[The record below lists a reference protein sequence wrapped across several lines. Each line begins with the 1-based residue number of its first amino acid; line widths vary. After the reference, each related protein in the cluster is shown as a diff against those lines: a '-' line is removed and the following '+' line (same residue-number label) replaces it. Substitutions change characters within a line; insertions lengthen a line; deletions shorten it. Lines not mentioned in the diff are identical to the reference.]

1 MTEKA
6 RMISCHQAI
15 NEAFKE
21 EMRRDESVV
30 MWGEDIVSM
39 GESGMTRG
47 IAEEFGSDRIFDT
60 PIVETAIVNMA
71 VGAAY
76 AGLRPI
82 AHLMLAGFV
91 PLVLDGLLL
100 KLGSNYQ
107 EWGYQKPV
115 PVVIYSLILGG
126 GGYGSDHAISPEAL
140 LMHSPGLKVVMP
152 STPYDAKGLL
162 KAAIRDNS
170 PVVYMPHV
178 RILGSRGEVPDEDY
192 TIPLGK
198 GDIKREGGDVT
209 IVAYSSMVP
218 RALAAA
224 NQLAEEGIDIE
235 VVDPRSLVPLDIDLI
250 VGSVSKTG
258 RLLIVHEAMKRGGAA
273 AEIAFR
279 LTEAAPDLVA
289 AMKYPVTRLA
299 CANMALPHS
308 KELEEALVPQVDDIV
323 HEIRKM
329 RDYTQ

>member
-1 MTEKA
+1 MTDET
-6 RMISCHQAI
+6 RTIRCHQAI

-30 MWGEDIVSM
+30 MWGEGLVSS
-39 GESGMTRG
+39 GEGMTQG
-47 IAEEFGSDRIFDT
+47 IADEFGPDRIFET
-60 PIVETAIVNMA
+60 PIVETAIVDMA

-91 PLVLDGLLL
+91 PLTLDGLFL

-107 EWGYQKPV
+107 EWGYQRPV
-115 PVVIYSLILGG
+115 PVVIYSMILGG
-126 GGYGSDHAISPEAL
+126 GGYGADHAISPEAL

-162 KAAIRDNS
+162 KAAIRDDS

-178 RILGSRGEVPDEDY
+178 GILGSRQAVPVGDY
-192 TIPLGK
+192 TIPLGE
-198 GDIKREGGDVT
+198 GDIKREGSDIT
-209 IVAYSSMVP
+209 IVAYSAMV
-218 RALAAA
+218 AKVLAAA
-224 NQLAEEGIDIE
+224 DTLGEEGIDVE
-235 VVDPRSLVPLDIDLI
+235 VVDPRCLVPLDIDLI
-250 VGSVSKTG
+250 VASVRKTG

-279 LTEAAPDLVA
+279 FTEAAPDLIG

-308 KELEEALVPQVDDIV
+308 KELEEALVPQTNDIV
-323 HEIRKM
+323 NEVKKM
-329 RDYTQ
+329 V

>member
-1 MTEKA
+1 MSEKE
-6 RMISCHQAI
+6 RTIGCHQAI
-15 NEAFKE
+15 NEAFTE
-21 EMRRDESVV
+21 EMRRDASVV
-30 MWGEDIVSM
+30 MWGEDVVSM

-47 IAEEFGSDRIFDT
+47 LASEFGPDRIFDT

-71 VGAAY
+71 AGAAY

-91 PLVLDGLLL
+91 PLVLDGLFL

-162 KAAIRDNS
+162 KSAIRDDS

-178 RILGSRGEVPDEDY
+178 RILGSRGPVPEEEY

-209 IVAYSSMVP
+209 VVAYSAMVA
-218 RALAAA
+218 RALTAAEK
-224 NQLAEEGIDIE
+224 LAEDGIDVE
-235 VVDPRSLVPLDIDLI
+235 VLDPRSLVPLDIDLI
-250 VGSVSKTG
+250 VTSVRKTG
-258 RLLIVHEAMKRGGAA
+258 RLLIVHEAMKRGGPA
-273 AEIAFR
+273 AEIGFR
-279 LTEAAPDLVA
+279 FTEAAPDLVA
-289 AMKYPVTRLA
+289 GMKYPVTRLA

-308 KELEEALVPQVDDIV
+308 KELEEELVPQVDDIV
-323 HEIRKM
+323 GEVRKM
-329 RDYTQ
+329 V

>member
-1 MTEKA
+1 MSEKA
-6 RMISCHQAI
+6 RTIRYYQAI

-30 MWGEDIVSM
+30 MWGEDVVSM
-39 GESGMTRG
+39 AESSMTWG
-47 IAEEFGSDRIFDT
+47 LAGEFGPDRIFDT

-71 VGAAY
+71 AGAAY

-91 PLVLDGLLL
+91 PLVLDGLFL
-100 KLGSNYQ
+100 KLGSSYQ
-107 EWGYQKPV
+107 VWGYQKPV

-126 GGYGSDHAISPEAL
+126 GGYGSDQAMSPEAL

-162 KAAIRDNS
+162 KAAIRDDS

-178 RILGSRGEVPDEDY
+178 RVLSSRGEVPEEEY

-209 IVAYSSMVP
+209 VVAYSSLVA
-218 RALAAA
+218 RALGAADK
-224 NQLAEEGIDIE
+224 LAEEGIDVE

-250 VGSVSKTG
+250 VSSVRKTG
-258 RLLIVHEAMKRGGAA
+258 RLLIVHEAMKRGGPA
-273 AEIAFR
+273 AEIGFR
-279 LTEAAPDLVA
+279 FTEAAPDLVA
-289 AMKYPVTRLA
+289 GMKYPVTRLA

-308 KELEEALVPQVDDIV
+308 KELEEELVPQVDDIV
-323 HEIRKM
+323 GEVRKM
-329 RDYTQ
+329 V

>member
-1 MTEKA
+1 MTEET
-6 RMISCHQAI
+6 RTIRCHQAI

-21 EMRRDESVV
+21 EMRRDEAVV
-30 MWGEDIVSM
+30 MWGEGMVSS
-39 GESGMTRG
+39 GEGMTLG
-47 IAEEFGSDRIFDT
+47 IADEFGPDRIFET
-60 PIVETAIVNMA
+60 PIIETAIVDMA

-91 PLVLDGLLL
+91 PLVLDGLFL

-107 EWGYQKPV
+107 EWGYQRPV

-126 GGYGSDHAISPEAL
+126 GGYGADHAISPEAL

-162 KAAIRDNS
+162 KSAIRDDS
-170 PVVYMPHV
+170 PVIYMPHV
-178 RILGSRGEVPDEDY
+178 RTLGGQQEVPVGEY

-198 GDIKREGGDVT
+198 GDIKREGDDIT
-209 IVAYSSMVP
+209 IVAYSSMVA

-224 NQLAEEGIDIE
+224 DQLAEEGIDVE
-235 VVDPRSLVPLDIDLI
+235 VVDPRCLVPLDIDLI
-250 VGSVSKTG
+250 VASVRKTG

-279 LTEAAPDLVA
+279 FTEAAPELVG
-289 AMKYPVTRLA
+289 AMKHPVARLA
-299 CANMALPHS
+299 CTNMALPHS
-308 KELEEALVPQVDDIV
+308 KELEDALVPQVDDIV
-323 HEIRKM
+323 RKTKEM
-329 RDYTQ
+329 M

>member
-1 MTEKA
+1 MSEKA
-6 RMISCHQAI
+6 RTIRYYQAI
-15 NEAFKE
+15 NEAFQE

-30 MWGEDIVSM
+30 MWGEDVVSM
-39 GESGMTRG
+39 GESSMTWG
-47 IAEEFGSDRIFDT
+47 LADEFGPDRIFDT

-71 VGAAY
+71 AGAAY

-91 PLVLDGLLL
+91 PLVLDGLFL
-100 KLGSNYQ
+100 KLGSSYQ
-107 EWGYQKPV
+107 VWGYQKPV

-126 GGYGSDHAISPEAL
+126 GGYGSDQAMSPEAL

-162 KAAIRDNS
+162 KAAIRDDS

-178 RILGSRGEVPDEDY
+178 RVLSSRGEVPEEEY

-209 IVAYSSMVP
+209 VVAYSSMVA
-218 RALAAA
+218 RALGAADK
-224 NQLAEEGIDIE
+224 LAEEGIDVE

-250 VGSVSKTG
+250 VSSVRKTG
-258 RLLIVHEAMKRGGAA
+258 RLLIVHEAMKRGGPA
-273 AEIAFR
+273 AEIGFR
-279 LTEAAPDLVA
+279 FTEAAPNLVA
-289 AMKYPVTRLA
+289 GMKYPVTRLA

-308 KELEEALVPQVDDIV
+308 KELEEELVPQVDDIV
-323 HEIRKM
+323 GEVRKM
-329 RDYTQ
+329 V